1 MNKIVCILYKLF
13 FFNDT
18 ATTEIYTLSLH
29 DALPISPR
37 RRASRQDRRPDRGTC
52 RRRVDRAYV
61 GRRAGGDRR
70 SELRGRAQQFPR
82 RLDDGGKG
90 LGRPRFGRGRPDR
103 ARAGA
108 DQGDHRAD
116 ARGARDALAARQ
128 PHFVGASG
136 DGRRAK
142 QRGECAERAEPAAAH
157 RLARGRLC
165 RVPAL
170 AAAAGSVCARV
181 QARRRCNRRG
191 LGRRKPAP
199 DSGIFFTRRNDP
211 ARCCRSDAPR
221 GDHGRHAPRRPAAA
235 RGFPRHD
242 RPGQSRGPR
251 RPERQSRGEHR
262 RYPQHRIGH
271 DPGPGDPARFPESH
285 MEMSYRLSA
294 IGYLVFLS
302 LLTACGMGDS
312 ARSDGPYDVILKNG
326 WIVDGSGNPRFRGD
340 VAIRGDRIAAVGFL
354 DQATA
359 RDTIDVTGLV
369 VAPGFIDMM
378 GQSEFNV
385 LIDNRVLSK
394 ITQGITTEVTGEGGS
409 VAPLTDRLVLA
420 DSDAMKKWH
429 YREDWRDLNGYFA
442 QLERQGSSL
451 NFATFVGA
459 TQVRLAVV
467 GNENRAPTAAELARM
482 VAIVDTLM
490 EQGGLGVWTALEYA
504 PASYSKTDELIALA
518 RAARRHGGIYAS
530 HMRNEGE
537 HIDDA
542 LNELFRIAK
551 EADIPAE
558 VSHLKLS
565 GRRAWGQMPRI
576 LARIDSVRAAGLD
589 VMADQYPY
597 IRAATSLDA
606 SIPTWAESGGMDS
619 LLIRLRDPATRA
631 RLHREMLNPT
641 GGEVFYSAAGGAD
654 GILITGTFQD
664 SLRYMQGKTVAQIA
678 AARHRDP
685 IETVFDIVLA
695 EKGHRT
701 DAVYAIM
708 DEPDVQAAMKQ
719 WWVAVNTDFGGVAP
733 DGPFG
738 TQSAHPRAY
747 GSFPRILGHYSR
759 DLKLFPLEFAVR
771 KMTSLAAQ
779 RVGLADRG
787 LVKPGMYADVTVFNP
802 MTVIDRATF
811 EQPHQTSVGIDYV
824 FVNGQRVLNKGQ
836 LTNARPGRGLRGP
849 GYRGT
854 R

>member
-1 MNKIVCILYKLF
+1 M
-13 FFNDT
+13 
-18 ATTEIYTLSLH
+18 EI
-29 DALPISPR
+29 
-37 RRASRQDRRPDRGTC
+37 
-52 RRRVDRAYV
+52 
-61 GRRAGGDRR
+61 
-70 SELRGRAQQFPR
+70 
-82 RLDDGGKG
+82 K
-90 LGRPRFGRGRPDR
+90 LGR
-103 ARAGA
+103 
-108 DQGDHRAD
+108 
-116 ARGARDALAARQ
+116 
-128 PHFVGASG
+128 S
-136 DGRRAK
+136 
-142 QRGECAERAEPAAAH
+142 
-157 RLARGRLC
+157 
-165 RVPAL
+165 
-170 AAAAGSVCARV
+170 
-181 QARRRCNRRG
+181 
-191 LGRRKPAP
+191 
-199 DSGIFFTRRNDP
+199 
-211 ARCCRSDAPR
+211 
-221 GDHGRHAPRRPAAA
+221 
-235 RGFPRHD
+235 
-242 RPGQSRGPR
+242 
-251 RPERQSRGEHR
+251 
-262 RYPQHRIGH
+262 
-271 DPGPGDPARFPESH
+271 
-285 MEMSYRLSA
+285 
-294 IGYLVFLS
+294 VFL
-302 LLTACGMGDS
+302 LFLTACGMGKPPQS
-312 ARSDGPYDVILKNG
+312 SDGPFDVILKGG
-326 WIVDGSGNPRFRGD
+326 WIVDGSGNPRYRGD

-354 DQATA
+354 GQATA
-359 RDTIDVTGLV
+359 RDTIDVSGLV

-504 PASYSKTDELIALA
+504 PASYSQTDELIALA

-551 EADIPAE
+551 EGDIPAE

-631 RLHREMLNPT
+631 RLHREMLNPA

-787 LVKPGMYADVTVFNP
+787 LVKPGMYADITVFNP
-802 MTVIDRATF
+802 MTVSDRATF

>member
-1 MNKIVCILYKLF
+1 
-13 FFNDT
+13 
-18 ATTEIYTLSLH
+18 
-29 DALPISPR
+29 
-37 RRASRQDRRPDRGTC
+37 
-52 RRRVDRAYV
+52 
-61 GRRAGGDRR
+61 
-70 SELRGRAQQFPR
+70 
-82 RLDDGGKG
+82 
-90 LGRPRFGRGRPDR
+90 
-103 ARAGA
+103 
-108 DQGDHRAD
+108 
-116 ARGARDALAARQ
+116 
-128 PHFVGASG
+128 
-136 DGRRAK
+136 
-142 QRGECAERAEPAAAH
+142 
-157 RLARGRLC
+157 
-165 RVPAL
+165 
-170 AAAAGSVCARV
+170 
-181 QARRRCNRRG
+181 
-191 LGRRKPAP
+191 
-199 DSGIFFTRRNDP
+199 
-211 ARCCRSDAPR
+211 
-221 GDHGRHAPRRPAAA
+221 
-235 RGFPRHD
+235 
-242 RPGQSRGPR
+242 
-251 RPERQSRGEHR
+251 
-262 RYPQHRIGH
+262 
-271 DPGPGDPARFPESH
+271 

-294 IGYLVFLS
+294 IGYLLFLS
-302 LLTACGMGDS
+302 LVSACGMGGP
-312 ARSDGPYDVILKNG
+312 ARSDGPYDLILKNG
-326 WIVDGSGNPRFRGD
+326 WIVDGSGNPRYRGD

-354 DQATA
+354 GQATA
-359 RDTIDVTGLV
+359 RDTIDVSGLV

-429 YREDWRDLNGYFA
+429 YREDWRDLSGYFA

-490 EQGGLGVWTALEYA
+490 EQGALGVWTALEYA

-589 VMADQYPY
+589 VTADQYPY

-619 LLIRLRDPATRA
+619 LLIRLRDPAMRA
-631 RLHREMLNPT
+631 RLHREMLNPA

-787 LVKPGMYADVTVFNP
+787 LVKPGMYADITVFNP
-802 MTVIDRATF
+802 RTVIDRATF

-836 LTNARPGRGLRGP
+836 LSNARPGRGLRGP